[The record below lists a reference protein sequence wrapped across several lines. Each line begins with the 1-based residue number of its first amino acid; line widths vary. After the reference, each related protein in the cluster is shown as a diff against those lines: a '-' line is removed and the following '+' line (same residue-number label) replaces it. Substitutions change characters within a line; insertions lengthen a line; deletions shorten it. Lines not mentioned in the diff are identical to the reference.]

1 MADQIKDDLCM
12 LSTMHEQKQNTK
24 RLKNPMKKKKKKP
37 NNNDDEDDLED
48 LTEMAYRYHK
58 KN

>member
-1 MADQIKDDLCM
+1 
-12 LSTMHEQKQNTK
+12 MHEQKQNTK